1 MIWSKE
7 ETLPRGEIEAIQ
19 LAKLKE
25 TVQYIY
31 ARVAPYR
38 EKMDQANVKPEDIRT
53 LDDLRRLPFTYKA
66 DFRDHYPMGL
76 FAVDRKELVRF
87 HASSGT
93 PANDS
98 RPRYTR
104 NDLEMWL
111 NNVAR
116 IACMGGATADDVAQ
130 ISFGYGT
137 FTPEPWV
144 STEVWRRWGRP

>member
-93 PANDS
+93 TGKP
-98 RPRYTR
+98 T
-104 NDLEMWL
+104 
-111 NNVAR
+111 VV
-116 IACMGGATADDVAQ
+116 G
-130 ISFGYGT
+130 
-137 FTPEPWV
+137 
-144 STEVWRRWGRP
+144 